1 MSRKRYARGPT
12 RNGVSATLRPVADAS
27 NLLHA
32 IDAKG
37 ADGAIAELAERQHGV
52 VARRQLVGLGLGR
65 GAIAQRI
72 KRKRLHRIH
81 RGVYAVGHRRISQP
95 GWWLAAVLACGSQA
109 VLSHRSAAVLWG
121 ILEGGRTAVDVSV
134 PRQRPGS
141 AGIRVRVAT
150 IAPDER
156 TVEAGIPVTT
166 VARTLL
172 DLAADLQLHELHRA
186 LERAEALRLADS
198 TSLDALIERHPR
210 RSGVARL
217 RAATRDGIRAAITR
231 SELERRFLTFV
242 ERAGL
247 PAPRTNVWLEVG
259 GDWIEVDCVWR
270 EQRVIVELDSRAF
283 HQTSAAFERDR
294 RRDRRAQASGWRVIR
309 VTERAM
315 RREGRR
321 LRTEL
326 TALIAAV
333 RSA

>member
-1 MSRKRYARGPT
+1 MANAPHIEHQIGVECAAGPDE
-12 RNGVSATLRPVADAS
+12 RIAS
-27 NLLHA
+27 
-32 IDAKG
+32 
-37 ADGAIAELAERQHGV
+37 LAQAQHGV
-52 VARRQLVGLGLGR
+52 VARRQLVDLGLGR
-65 GAIAQRI
+65 GAIGR
-72 KRKRLHRIH
+72 RVETKRLHVIH
-81 RGVYAVGHRRISQP
+81 RGVYAVGHRLISRR
-95 GWWLAAVLACGSQA
+95 GWWMAGVLACGPEA
-109 VLSHRSAAVLWG
+109 VLSHRSAAVFWG
-121 ILEGGRTAVDVSV
+121 ILEGEGSVVSV
-134 PRQRPGS
+134 SVRGRRRGRPG
-141 AGIRVRVAT
+141 IRMHETTV
-150 IAPDER
+150 APDER
-156 TVEAGIPVTT
+156 TVDAGIPVTT

-217 RAATRDGIRAAITR
+217 RATAREGIRPAITR

-259 GDWIEVDCVWR
+259 GDWIEVDCVWS

-283 HQTSAAFERDR
+283 HQTAAAFERDR

-315 RREGRR
+315 RREERR
-321 LRTEL
+321 LRMEL